1 MVVLEQRVIGRP
13 TARADAPPKL
23 TGQER
28 YAGDLALAG
37 LLHARPVLSQHAHAR
52 LVRLDATAALAV
64 RGVVAVLAAADL
76 PFVAEGGPPRAA
88 ESLARGEIVYAGQ
101 PVALVLA
108 ENEAAAEEAAAL
120 VVVEYELLPTVLD
133 THAAMAPDSPLVR
146 LLSAVAEDAAEAAMH
161 GVGGG
166 DGAAEETQERLSAN
180 VSGQT
185 HLAMGDIAQG
195 LAEAEFTA
203 EGTYRTSWV
212 HQGYIEPQTCV
223 AAPDG
228 MGGVTIHAST
238 QGLFRTRQVVSQTLG
253 LREEQVRVI
262 AMPVGGGFG
271 GKFGLIEPLTAGAAL
286 AVKRPVRLSFTRN
299 EDMLT
304 ANPTP
309 AGTIEVKLGARRDG
323 RLTAL
328 QARLVFDTG
337 AYPNSP
343 MAGAAFAI
351 AGCYHIPN
359 LDIRGY
365 EVMTNRLGPG
375 AYRAPGNPQA
385 SFAVESVMDDLAAK
399 LGLDPIALRLLNV
412 PVEGDPRPDGKV
424 WPRIG
429 LKECLEELRDHP
441 LWRGRHDRPSRNANG
456 RTREGIGVGVGGW
469 RGGLEPAAALCHVD
483 PSGII
488 NVVVGAVDL
497 SGTYTTLRMIAAE
510 TLGVDYALVRVVGS
524 DSTNAPYSGGSG
536 GSKIIYTVG
545 QAVQRAAADAKEQI
559 LELAAQLLEA
569 APQDLEIAGDRVRVK
584 GMPSLADYEVTIA
597 KIASLT
603 SGFGARH
610 APISGRGTGA
620 QTANAPG
627 FSAHLARVRVDL
639 DTGAVEVLEYVA
651 TQDVGRALNPAAVE
665 GQIIGAVAQGIGWGL
680 YERIVHDENGQVVTG
695 TLMDYVLPR
704 AEAVPHVETVLVEVP
719 SPDGPFGARGVGEPP
734 IIPVAA
740 ALANA
745 IANAT
750 GARLGAIPITAENL
764 WRALEGGRMAAE

>member
-1 MVVLEQRVIGRP
+1 MVVSDTVVIGHPMRR
-13 TARADAPPKL
+13 TDAPAKL
-23 TGQER
+23 TGKER

-37 LLHARPVLSQHAHAR
+37 ILHARPVLSVRAHAR
-52 LVRLDATAALAV
+52 VAGIDREAALAV
-64 RGVVAVLAAADL
+64 PGVVAVLLAADL
-76 PFVAEGGPPRAA
+76 PFAEGGPPRAT
-88 ESLARGEIVYAGQ
+88 ESLAREEIVYAGQ

-108 ENEAAAEEAAAL
+108 ETEGAAAEAAAL
-120 VVVEYELLPTVLD
+120 VAIDYEELPVVLD
-133 THAAMAPDSPLVR
+133 LAAAMAPDSPLAR
-146 LLSAVAEDAAEAAMH
+146 ALTKMGEDAAEAAMH

-166 DGAAEETQERLSAN
+166 AAEEPSTERLSDN

-185 HLAMGDIAQG
+185 HLEMGDVAAG
-195 LAEAEFTA
+195 FAEADVVA
-203 EGTYRTSWV
+203 EGTFDTAWV

-238 QGLFRTRQVVSQTLG
+238 QGLFRTRQVVAQTLG
-253 LREEQVRVI
+253 LPEEQVRVV

-286 AVKRPVRLSFTRN
+286 AAGRPVRLAFTRG
-299 EDMLT
+299 EDLLA

-309 AGTIEVKLGARRDG
+309 AGRIEVKIGARRDG
-323 RLTAL
+323 KVTAL
-328 QARLVFDTG
+328 QSRVIFDTG

-343 MAGAAFAI
+343 MGGAAFAV
-351 AGCYHIPN
+351 AGCYHFPN
-359 LDIRGY
+359 LDIKGY

-385 SFAVESVMDDLAAK
+385 SFAVESVMDDLAGR
-399 LGLDPIALRLLNV
+399 LEMDPIAFRLLNV
-412 PVEGDPRPDGKV
+412 PVEGDPRPDGKA
-424 WPRIG
+424 WPTIG
-429 LKECLEELRDHP
+429 LKECLEHLSTHP
-441 LWRGRHDRPSRNANG
+441 LWQRRAAGGATNGGRY
-456 RTREGIGVGVGGW
+456 REGIGVGVGGW

-483 PSGII
+483 PSGVI

-497 SGTYTTLRMIAAE
+497 SGTFTTFRMIAAE
-510 TLGVDYALVRVVGS
+510 TLGVDYELVRVVGS

-545 QAVQRAAADAKEQI
+545 QAVQRAATDAREQI
-559 LELAAQLLEA
+559 LELAGQLLEA
-569 APQDLEIAGDRVRVK
+569 APQDLEIKGDRVRVK
-584 GMPSLADYEVTIA
+584 GMPPGSEHEVTIA

-639 DTGAVEVLEYVA
+639 DTGDVTVLDYVA
-651 TQDVGRALNPAAVE
+651 SQDVGRALNPAAVE
-665 GQIIGAVAQGIGWGL
+665 GQILGAVVQGIGWGL
-680 YERIVHDENGQVVTG
+680 YEQIMHDENGQVTTG
-695 TLMDYVLPR
+695 TLMDYALPR
-704 AEAVPHVETVLVEVP
+704 AEVVPQIETVLIEVP
-719 SPDGPFGARGVGEPP
+719 SPEGPFGARGVGEPP
-734 IIPVAA
+734 VIPVAA

-745 IANAT
+745 IHDAV
-750 GARLGAIPITAENL
+750 GVRPGAIPVTAERL
-764 WRALEGGRMAAE
+764 WRQIQAR